1 MCNNKELFFE
11 ISKLSV
17 TVLRSISGIRD
28 TESEKS
34 EFTNFRLCCN
44 NRGFLLEM
52 VCDKKNSE
60 NIGIDLKFQISNFRT
75 FEYFSL
81 FSCPWRFCFGSTCP
95 QLTSKRHPAAVT
107 RGRHIFPVSTQAPA
121 AVLLQVDDDQ
131 IVNH

>member
-28 TESEKS
+28 TVSEKS

-44 NRGFLLEM
+44 NRVFLLEM

-60 NIGIDLKFQISNFRT
+60 NIGRSQISNFK
-75 FEYFSL
+75 FSNIRIFLTILLPLEIL
-81 FSCPWRFCFGSTCP
+81 FWKYLSSTN
-95 QLTSKRHPAAVT
+95 
-107 RGRHIFPVSTQAPA
+107 F
-121 AVLLQVDDDQ
+121 
-131 IVNH
+131 